1 MDIFNAINTS
11 STSSSEIYLYE
22 ENGKWFAHK
31 YSASLLQALCPDI
44 ATQRRPSHPL
54 LNAVRKRVE
63 VDLDALLAM
72 HWFIALC
79 SDEEILL
86 IKTD

>member
-1 MDIFNAINTS
+1 MDIFNVINNTS
-11 STSSSEIYLYE
+11 ASRSEIYLYE
-22 ENGKWFAHK
+22 ENGKWFAHEH
-31 YSASLLQALCPDI
+31 SASLLQGLCPDLT
-44 ATQRRPSHPL
+44 TQKRPAHPL
-54 LNAVRKRVE
+54 LSAIRKRVE
-63 VDLDALLAM
+63 VNLNELLAM